1 MARSRSLRETK
12 TVRKRIGAL
21 RLWRPKSV
29 SRYAVKAPARAKMR
43 RCSGRIS
50 DLPRSIFP
58 GAVRVGGD
66 GEDRDGTIV
75 AIGDQCQRPCTIDRN
90 AGRSEPGLESRDHRR
105 RVSLEVEHRKPVVGN
120 ELLRIGRIE
129 LLTSTIDSSG
139 AIATFCGGPTT
150 RRRLEFANDLGRRSA
165 EIDECDSPI
174 PDPGCSSTVH
184 TSKCLSTKLPRE
196 NNL

>member
-1 MARSRSLRETK
+1 MKRREFLALLAAVALARPKAAAAQGRQ
-12 TVRKRIGAL
+12 VRIGVL

-129 LLTSTIDSSG
+129 LHVSADQHDRLVGRNRHVLRRTHH
-139 AIATFCGGPTT
+139 ATAP
-150 RRRLEFANDLGRRSA
+150 
-165 EIDECDSPI
+165 
-174 PDPGCSSTVH
+174 
-184 TSKCLSTKLPRE
+184 
-196 NNL
+196 

>member
-1 MARSRSLRETK
+1 
-12 TVRKRIGAL
+12 
-21 RLWRPKSV
+21 
-29 SRYAVKAPARAKMR
+29 MR

-50 DLPRSIFP
+50 DLPRSILP

-165 EIDECDSPI
+165 EIDECDGVIRASPRSPI

-196 NNL
+196 NNLEENSMTLKLSLIAAVAAAALLI